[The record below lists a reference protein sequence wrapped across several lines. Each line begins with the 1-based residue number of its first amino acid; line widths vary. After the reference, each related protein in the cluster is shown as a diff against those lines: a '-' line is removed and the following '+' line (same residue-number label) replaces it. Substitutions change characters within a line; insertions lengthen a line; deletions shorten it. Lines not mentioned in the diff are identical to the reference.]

1 MLKRLYHIL
10 ALLALVNLFAV
21 TGLLGYLFASGR
33 LNAERVDQIGE
44 VLRGEYPVPEVASTQ
59 PAEEKTVPRRSRQA
73 IAAARDRRER
83 IQLTG
88 ERLKRELEDRAT
100 LDQSVQ
106 LQVQRQLEEIEKKKE
121 LFEQQKSVFVSQQDQ
136 EGFTQALEMY
146 SSMNPKLAKDLL
158 KNREKDVDVVRLLM
172 RMEPSR
178 RKKIVNACKSPE
190 EKFWIGRILTQVEKQ
205 NMTQANGVDGSDA
218 SS

>member
-1 MLKRLYHIL
+1 MLKRLYHTL

-21 TGLLGYLFASGR
+21 AGLVGYLLASGR

-44 VLRGEYPVPEVASTQ
+44 VLRGEYPAPEVAATQ
-59 PAEEKTVPRRSRQA
+59 PVDDKVVPQRSREE
-73 IAAARDRRER
+73 IAALRDERER
-83 IQLTG
+83 RQLASV
-88 ERLKRELEDRAT
+88 RLKRESADRET

-106 LQVQRQLEEIEKKKE
+106 FQVLRRLEEIERKNA
-121 LFEQQKSVFVSQQDQ
+121 LFEQQKKAFETQKEQ

-146 SSMNPKLAKDLL
+146 SSMTPKLAKDLL
-158 KNREKDVDVVRLLM
+158 KTREKNADVVRLLM

-178 RKKIVNACKSPE
+178 RKKIVNACKTSE
-190 EKFWIGRILTQVEKQ
+190 EKLWVGRILIQIERQDKP
-205 NMTQANGVDGSDA
+205 QANGVDGSDA

>member
-1 MLKRLYHIL
+1 MLKRFYHIL

-21 TGLLGYLFASGR
+21 TGLLVYLFASGR

-44 VLRGEYPVPEVASTQ
+44 VLRGEYPVSQVACTQ
-59 PAEEKTVPRRSRQA
+59 PADERAIPQRSRQE
-73 IAAARDRRER
+73 IAAVRGQRER
-83 IQLTG
+83 IQLVS
-88 ERLKRELEDRAT
+88 ERLKRESADRKT

-106 LQVQRQLEEIEKKKE
+106 LQVLRQLEEIESKKK
-121 LFEQQKSVFVSQQDQ
+121 LFEQQKQAFLTQKEQ

-146 SSMNPKLAKDLL
+146 SSINPKLAKDLL
-158 KNREKDVDVVRLLM
+158 KTREKDVDVVRLLM
-172 RMEPSR
+172 RMESSR
-178 RKKIVNACKSPE
+178 RKKIVNACKTPE

-205 NMTQANGVDGSDA
+205 NQTQANGVDGSDA